1 MNLLAL
7 KSGSFLFLFC
17 GISCFYS
24 VAQTS
29 VPQLSQDPKIE
40 RLLAEKRKI
49 NSAITV
55 TDKYKIQLF
64 SGESDLAKK
73 TLIDFRKECKTLDAM
88 IVFNTPSY
96 KVWVGNFKSRIE
108 VERALIEIKK
118 KYPAAFVVKPTK

>member
-1 MNLLAL
+1 M
-7 KSGSFLFLFC
+7 
-17 GISCFYS
+17 
-24 VAQTS
+24 
-29 VPQLSQDPKIE
+29 
-40 RLLAEKRKI
+40 R
-49 NSAITV
+49 
-55 TDKYKIQLF
+55 KYKIQLF